1 MYYHARF
8 PALDSGNDSP
18 AGQIMALRIK
28 TKWNTKGPK
37 TLADRASVVGVYI
50 WRTAQETCKRMEKAE
65 FSLGGDQQ
73 FVAVL
78 TEMVAF
84 SLQVTDRIIY
94 GQISEDD
101 RHTFI
106 NALGKHLA
114 ATAQSNLADFLG
126 EGDHVT
132 LFIDTLNARAA
143 DYAEFEYT
151 PTGPGY
157 LFLRYMAE
165 KVSAAMA
172 ATDNKWVLEHVMEI
186 EAPEV
191 IKTVKRVVGEVLG
204 VKAA

>member
-1 MYYHARF
+1 
-8 PALDSGNDSP
+8 
-18 AGQIMALRIK
+18 MALRIK
-28 TKWNTKGPK
+28 TKWNTKGTK

-65 FSLGGDQQ
+65 FSLGGDPQ

-84 SLQVTDRIIY
+84 SLQVTDRLIY
-94 GQISEDD
+94 GQMSEDD

-132 LFIDTLNARAA
+132 RFIQTLNARAA
-143 DYAEFEYT
+143 DYAEFEFT

-191 IKTVKRVVGEVLG
+191 MKTVKRVVGEVLG
-204 VKAA
+204 VKVA

>member
-1 MYYHARF
+1 
-8 PALDSGNDSP
+8 
-18 AGQIMALRIK
+18 MALRIK
-28 TKWNTKGPK
+28 TKWNSKGPK

-50 WRTAQETCKRMEKAE
+50 WRASQEACKRMEKDE
-65 FSLGGDQQ
+65 FSLGSDQQ
-73 FVAVL
+73 FVGVL

-94 GQISEDD
+94 GQLSEED

-114 ATAQSNLADFLG
+114 TTAQSNLSDFLG

-132 LFIDTLNARAA
+132 RFIETLNARAA

-151 PTGPGY
+151 ATGPGY

-165 KVSAAMA
+165 KVSVAMA
-172 ATDNKWVLEHVMEI
+172 AIDNKWVLEHVMEI

-191 IKTVKRVVGEVLG
+191 IKTVKRVTGEVLG
-204 VKAA
+204 VKVA